1 MKTAADYI
9 KEYSITKETAS
20 KYYEI
25 RPGGQKMQV
34 LSDLIS
40 GENIAT
46 ILTEHDQEIK
56 DMIDEME
63 EKSKEEEERMIAKL
77 MKDKQ
82 MEDADGWRACY
93 LYYRMALRGIRSKL

>member
-1 MKTAADYI
+1 MKTAIKLYEKHLYIIKPAKFNIKSLDY
-9 KEYSITKETAS
+9 EGFRDA
-20 KYYEI
+20 
-25 RPGGQKMQV
+25 
-34 LSDLIS
+34 
-40 GENIAT
+40 
-46 ILTEHDQEIK
+46 LTEHDQEIK

>member
-1 MKTAADYI
+1 MKTADSFY
-9 KEYSITKETAS
+9 S
-20 KYYEI
+20 KYEFPLRRDRSSGVYT
-25 RPGGQKMQV
+25 KD
-34 LSDLIS
+34 DLLDFA
-40 GENIAT
+40 EAFAT
-46 ILTEHDQEIK
+46 ERNQEIIN
-56 DMIDEME
+56 MIDEME